1 MNALCCAVYAQ
12 DEEKFISLGRF
23 EQQQQ
28 HKHAHKHTKGT
39 FQVLIPISETSIL
52 LETKERI
59 KIAKQLKRG
68 YQTGRNEAKSE
79 KDCGRACRKLK
90 WGNYH
95 TVFIQNG
102 WKIERLAECARCR
115 FNDVT
120 PNRYRFIFWRPNQRR
135 FSSFSIALTK
145 WFQSNAK
152 NVNKQH
158 SVYETH
164 STQPKRQ
171 RLIMPFLNFSGLL
184 MNAAALIQWTSL
196 TDKNILFQGN
206 FRYTILIQKYVQMVI
221 KRKSTT
227 NFSHT
232 YPTQYTAL
240 TTLVNLKLLPSN
252 DPIRSDIILF

>member
-90 WGNYH
+90 
-95 TVFIQNG
+95 
-102 WKIERLAECARCR
+102 
-115 FNDVT
+115 
-120 PNRYRFIFWRPNQRR
+120 
-135 FSSFSIALTK
+135 
-145 WFQSNAK
+145 
-152 NVNKQH
+152 
-158 SVYETH
+158 
-164 STQPKRQ
+164 
-171 RLIMPFLNFSGLL
+171 
-184 MNAAALIQWTSL
+184 
-196 TDKNILFQGN
+196 
-206 FRYTILIQKYVQMVI
+206 
-221 KRKSTT
+221 
-227 NFSHT
+227 
-232 YPTQYTAL
+232 
-240 TTLVNLKLLPSN
+240 
-252 DPIRSDIILF
+252 